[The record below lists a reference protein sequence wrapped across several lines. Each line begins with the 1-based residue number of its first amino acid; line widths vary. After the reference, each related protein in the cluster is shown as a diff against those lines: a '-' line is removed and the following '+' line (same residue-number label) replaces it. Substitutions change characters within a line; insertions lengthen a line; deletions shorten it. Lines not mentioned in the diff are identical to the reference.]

1 MPLNKGAKAKTKAGK
16 AENMRIL
23 KSEGKPRKQQIA
35 IMLSEAGESKK
46 SKKGKSYAKRT

>member
-1 MPLNKGAKAKTKAGK
+1 MPLVKNAKAKTRKGK

-23 KSEGKPRKQQIA
+23 KAEGKPRKQQIA

-46 SKKGKSYAKRT
+46 SKRKSKKGKSK